1 MKALRSLIALRD
13 IKSRRLWALTCL
25 GLFLT
30 LQLFLAAPWLHGLIH
45 PGAESP
51 NHHCAI
57 TVFTHGCVDA
67 ADTSLPAATLFFA
80 ETFCLAIL
88 ISTVFSSFDYRLSP
102 SRAPPQFSSLF

>member
-1 MKALRSLIALRD
+1 MKALRRLFALRD
-13 IKSRRLWALTCL
+13 EKSRRFSALLCL

-45 PGAESP
+45 PGADSP
-51 NHHCAI
+51 NHHCVI

-67 ADTSLPAATLFFA
+67 ADTSLPVVTLFADAVF
-80 ETFCLAIL
+80 FLSIL
-88 ISTVFSSFDYRLSP
+88 TSAVFSSFDYRLTS

>member
-1 MKALRSLIALRD
+1 MRALRSLFALRD
-13 IKSRRLWALTCL
+13 IKSRRVWVLLCL

-30 LQLFLAAPWLHGLIH
+30 LQLFLAVPWLHGLIH
-45 PGAESP
+45 PAADSP

-67 ADTSLPAATLFFA
+67 SDTSLPAVALFATA
-80 ETFCLAIL
+80 IFCLAIL
-88 ISTVFSSFDYRLSP
+88 TSAVFSSVKYRLSP